1 MLGFPFLQGSQRN
14 VSRGQEMAWSVCGRE
29 RVVLFWQK
37 YSVGVCK
44 LEDNLGLGSNFTGG
58 ADGILFHFKSLAIKC
73 CVPLFF
79 LCVCKY
85 HL

>member
-14 VSRGQEMAWSVCGRE
+14 VSRGQEMAWSVCGQE

-44 LEDNLGLGSNFTGG
+44 LEDNLGLGSSFTGG
-58 ADGILFHFKSLAIKC
+58 PDGILFHFKSLAIKC
-73 CVPLFF
+73 YVPLFF
-79 LCVCKY
+79 LCVY

>member
-14 VSRGQEMAWSVCGRE
+14 VRRGQEMAWSVCGRE

-44 LEDNLGLGSNFTGG
+44 LEDNLGLGSSFTGG
-58 ADGILFHFKSLAIKC
+58 TDGILFHFKSLAKVLC
-73 CVPLFF
+73 FFVFLVCV
-79 LCVCKY
+79 
-85 HL
+85 

>member
-1 MLGFPFLQGSQRN
+1 MKGGMSNTAL
-14 VSRGQEMAWSVCGRE
+14 
-29 RVVLFWQK
+29 LFWQK
-37 YSVGVCK
+37 YSVSVCK
-44 LEDNLGLGSNFTGG
+44 LEDNLGLGSSFTGG
-58 ADGILFHFKSLAIKC
+58 TDGILFHFKSLAIKC